1 MTKEKFK
8 KNFKLFADNGVNLVL
23 ISVLTGLFSG
33 VVVTFYNILAH
44 IGEIQSQNLY
54 SLLRQNPAFIPLLF
68 AGLGAGALVIGTVVR
83 FVPMIR
89 GSGIPQIEGAAR
101 GIIRFKW
108 YITMCTMFAAS
119 LACIFMG
126 LSAGAEGPSLEIGGC
141 AGEAVGKTLK
151 RNQMVRRLQIAS
163 GSSAG
168 LAVAFNAPV
177 TGLFFAMEEA
187 FRSFSPQVFVCAAIS
202 IVTALVTR
210 NAIRLPLGYS
220 VGFTFTN
227 FVFPHN
233 FDFMYC
239 VWVIPAAL
247 VAGLAGVA
255 FHYSVFAT
263 KKLFKKITFLKK
275 AGKYLIP
282 FLLAGAFGL
291 VTAYAMGG
299 GHSFIEALGTK
310 GTGEI
315 HIEKVF
321 GLAVVVSL
329 LIIFLFKYIAGV
341 LAMGCG
347 VPCGVFIPMLAM
359 GAGLGAILS
368 IAFMKIGMDPAFS
381 DYFIIICMAVFFTTI
396 VRAPITGIVMV
407 FELTGQFTH
416 FLPVLVGVGIGYLIS
431 MLFKLEPIY
440 EKNLDLFI
448 EEEKIYENFRKER
461 VTLVVQP
468 RSKADMSKVRS
479 IVWPTNGL
487 VVEVITA
494 EGNTIVPDG
503 EQILKAGDTVIFECE
518 TDSLEELNG
527 YLYDILGK
535 PKTEDNTADNT
546 TENTTD
552 NTTDNTTED

>member
-1 MTKEKFK
+1 MTNEKLK
-8 KNFKLFADNGVNLVL
+8 KNLKLFADNGINLVL
-23 ISVLTGLFSG
+23 ISLLTGLFSG

-44 IGEIQSQNLY
+44 IGEEKSVELY
-54 SLLRQNPAFIPLLF
+54 SLLRENPAFIPLLF
-68 AGLGAGALVIGTVVR
+68 LGLGAGAIVIGTFVR

-108 YITMCTMFAAS
+108 YVTMCSMFAAS
-119 LACIFMG
+119 LACIFLG

-151 RNQMVRRLQIAS
+151 RNQMIRRLQIAS

-187 FRSFSPQVFVCAAIS
+187 FRSFSPQVFICAALS
-202 IVTALVTR
+202 IVTALFTR
-210 NAIRLPLGYS
+210 NAIRPPLGYGI
-220 VGFTFTN
+220 GFTFES
-227 FVFPHN
+227 FIFPDK
-233 FDFMYC
+233 FSFMYC

-247 VAGLAGVA
+247 VAALAGVG
-255 FHYSVFAT
+255 FHYAVFGA
-263 KKLFKKITFLKK
+263 KKVFKKITFLKK

-299 GHSFIEALGTK
+299 GHDFIEALGSR
-310 GTGEI
+310 GTGDI
-315 HIEKVF
+315 QIEKVF
-321 GLAVVVSL
+321 GISIVLSL
-329 LIIFLFKYIAGV
+329 LIVFIFKYLAGV

-368 IAFMKIGMDPAFS
+368 IAFMSIGMDPAFS
-381 DYFIIICMAVFFTTI
+381 DYLIIICMAVFFTTI

-407 FELTGQFTH
+407 FELTGQFTN
-416 FLPVLVGVGIGYLIS
+416 FLPVLLGVAIGYLIS

-440 EKNLDLFI
+440 EKNLDMFI
-448 EEEKIYENFRKER
+448 EEEKIYESFKKER
-461 VTLVVQP
+461 VTLTVQP
-468 RSKADMSKVRS
+468 HSKADSTKVRS
-479 IVWPTNGL
+479 IVWPSNGL
-487 VVEVITA
+487 VVEVTTS
-494 EGNTIVPDG
+494 EGVTIVPDG
-503 EQILKAGDTVIFECE
+503 ETILNAGDTIVFECE
-518 TDSLEELNG
+518 TDSLDELYG
-527 YLYDILGK
+527 YLYDIVGK
-535 PKTEDNTADNT
+535 QKEEKTEV
-546 TENTTD
+546 
-552 NTTDNTTED
+552 